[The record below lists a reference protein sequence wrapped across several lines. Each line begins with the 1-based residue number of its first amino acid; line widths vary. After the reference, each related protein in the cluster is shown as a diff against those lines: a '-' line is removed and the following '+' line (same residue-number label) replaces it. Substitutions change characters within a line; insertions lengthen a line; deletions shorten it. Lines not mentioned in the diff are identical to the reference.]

1 MLTSEGFRPG
11 LCPAGCIRELAT
23 HHPSF
28 CSSFHQAGAL
38 VPEADAQTCWVRS
51 GGRSRGPQT
60 YHHHRATTNPR
71 GDGQGAPTLGPED
84 QTLPRPDLGSEP
96 LSAKAGRQ
104 ENTKTAQK
112 GALRVW
118 VSGNGASSS
127 PRATLQGRNYKSL
140 FTEETDSEESSNF
153 PNVSGQRLQSNLFLT
168 LVSFPTFHVCFC
180 RIS

>member
-60 YHHHRATTNPR
+60 YHHHRATKNPW
-71 GDGQGAPTLGPED
+71 GDGQGAPTLRPED

-104 ENTKTAQK
+104 ENTKTARSELWTSGCQEMVLPAAP
-112 GALRVW
+112 GQPFRVGITNPFLLRKQTLRSPVT
-118 VSGNGASSS
+118 SPTSQDSSY
-127 PRATLQGRNYKSL
+127 RAI
-140 FTEETDSEESSNF
+140 
-153 PNVSGQRLQSNLFLT
+153 
-168 LVSFPTFHVCFC
+168 SF
-180 RIS
+180 